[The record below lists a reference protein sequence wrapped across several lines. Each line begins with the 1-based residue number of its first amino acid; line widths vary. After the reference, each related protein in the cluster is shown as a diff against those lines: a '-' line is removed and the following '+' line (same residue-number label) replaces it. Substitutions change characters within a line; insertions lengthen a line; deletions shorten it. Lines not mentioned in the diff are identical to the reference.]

1 MQDDMSVNATPFL
14 ELRELTRDFEVKTGG
29 RLGKTAVLRAVDHVS
44 LQVDRG
50 RTLGLVGESGCGK
63 STLGQ
68 MVVGLLPPT
77 HGEVRFQ
84 GKPLWAVRGFDQPDV
99 RRKIQMIFQDPSSSL
114 NPRMRV
120 RKIIGEGL
128 DIHSMGTREKRAKR
142 VAELMD
148 MTGILFEHG
157 DRYAH
162 EFSGGQRQ
170 RISIARALSLDPELI
185 VCDEPVS
192 ALDVSIQAQIL
203 NLLVALQKDLG
214 LTYIFIS
221 HDLAVVR
228 KVSHRIAVM
237 YLGRIVEIAD
247 RDDLYENPCHPYTR
261 ALLAAVPRPDPD
273 RVVPDI
279 ALTGELPSPL
289 DPPTGC
295 VFHTRCPMAM
305 ERCSHEI
312 PEDVE
317 IAPGHRVK
325 CFLFET
331 A

>member
-1 MQDDMSVNATPFL
+1 MTRESTFL
-14 ELRELTRDFEVKTGG
+14 ELRDLTRDFEVRTGG
-29 RLGKTAVLRAVDHVS
+29 VPARTALLRAVDSVS
-44 LQVDRG
+44 LRIDRG
-50 RTLGLVGESGCGK
+50 QTLGLVGESGCGK

-77 HGEVRFQ
+77 HGDVRFR
-84 GKPLWAVRGFDQPDV
+84 GKPLWGSGGFDQPDF

-128 DIHSMGTREKRAKR
+128 DIHRMGSREKRADR
-142 VAELMD
+142 VAELME
-148 MTGILFEHG
+148 MTGILPEHG

-170 RISIARALSLDPELI
+170 RISIARSLSLDPELI

-203 NLLVALQKDLG
+203 NLLAALQKDLG

-247 RDDLYENPCHPYTR
+247 RGDLYENPCHPYTK
-261 ALLAAVPRPDPD
+261 ALLAAVPRPDPS
-273 RVVPDI
+273 RTVPDNG
-279 ALTGELPSPL
+279 LRGEIPSPL
-289 DPPTGC
+289 APPTGC
-295 VFHTRCPMAM
+295 VFHPRCPLAM
-305 ERCSHEI
+305 DVCSREI
-312 PEDVE
+312 PEE
-317 IAPGHRVK
+317 IEVAPGHRVG
-325 CFLFET
+325 CFLFDKS
-331 A
+331 

>member
-1 MQDDMSVNATPFL
+1 MQVNATSFL
-14 ELRELTRDFEVKTGG
+14 ALRELTRDFEVRAGG
-29 RLGKTAVLRAVDHVS
+29 VLGKAATLRAVDQVC
-44 LQVDRG
+44 LQVERG
-50 RTLGLVGESGCGK
+50 QTLGLVGESGCGK

-77 HGEVRFQ
+77 RGEVVFQ
-84 GKPLWAVRGFDQPDV
+84 GRPLWASAGFDQPDI
-99 RRKIQMIFQDPSSSL
+99 RRRIQMIFQDPSSSL

-128 DIHSMGTREKRAKR
+128 DIHRMGTREERAGR

-148 MTGILFEHG
+148 MTGILPEHG

-170 RISIARALSLDPELI
+170 RISIARALSLGPELI

-203 NLLVALQKDLG
+203 NLLVALQRDLG

-237 YLGRIVEIAD
+237 YMGRIVETAG
-247 RDDLYENPCHPYTR
+247 RDDLYEHPCHPYTR

-273 RVVPDI
+273 RIVPDI

-289 DPPTGC
+289 DPPAGC

-305 ERCSHEI
+305 DVCSREI
-312 PEDVE
+312 PGEVE
-317 IAPGHRVK
+317 VGPGHRVK
-325 CFLFET
+325 CFLFDKS
-331 A
+331 